1 MLPPSVRRGD
11 VDDHLSSRIGTGAEI
26 TSPDSPSI
34 YKVVGVATE
43 IRAFKRSEAID
54 YLKVLPYANGLP
66 HWEPAPAAW
75 YGGSAA
81 WPPRQPMTQDQ
92 LEAAAEKLMA
102 SERFHPQA
110 AFVDGRLVG
119 ASAMLSFE
127 ITVPGLNQLP
137 MGGVTATG
145 VVATHRRRGL
155 LRGMIQAMFD
165 EALDRGEPVAALSAS
180 EGSIYGRFG
189 FSPATVRTR
198 WEIERPEATLREAEQ
213 PPGSLELVDAAM
225 AREAWPAVHDI
236 ARKDR
241 VGELSAR
248 AGQWA
253 GLSDEADGT
262 DDGPLR
268 YLIHR
273 TPEGD
278 IDGIANFRL
287 PWSPRLEDTGTLIV
301 EALQATNNNAYR
313 ALWQLLLDFDLT
325 KRIVAAPRPA
335 DEPLRWMLHNPRAL
349 RVTRQSDNLWVRL
362 LEVPTALESRSYD
375 VAGGITLT
383 IDDDAMCPANTGT
396 WRLDAGP
403 DGATCARTNA
413 QPDLTLDI
421 QALSSLYLG
430 GVSAALLASADRIR
444 PHRPEAVTTLSRL
457 FRVDP
462 EPFNSFAF

>member
-1 MLPPSVRRGD
+1 
-11 VDDHLSSRIGTGAEI
+11 
-26 TSPDSPSI
+26 
-34 YKVVGVATE
+34 VASE

-81 WPPRQPMTQDQ
+81 WPPRRPMSQEQ

-102 SERFHPQA
+102 NETFHPQA
-110 AFVDGRLVG
+110 AFVDGQLVG

-127 ITVPGLNQLP
+127 ITVPGLRQLP

-145 VVATHRRRGL
+145 VLATHRRRGL
-155 LRGMIQAMFD
+155 LRAMMQAMFD
-165 EALDRGEPVAALSAS
+165 EALDRGEPIAALSAS
-180 EGSIYGRFG
+180 EGGIYGRFG

-198 WEIERPEATLREAEQ
+198 WELERSDAALRESEP
-213 PPGSLELVDAAM
+213 PPGSLELTDAAT
-225 AREAWPAVHDI
+225 AREAWPSVHNT
-236 ARKDR
+236 ARKVR
-241 VGELSAR
+241 VGELSPR
-248 AGQWA
+248 TGQWT
-253 GLSDEADGT
+253 GLSDDADGT
-262 DDGPLR
+262 DGPLR

-273 TPEGD
+273 APDGH

-301 EALQATNNNAYR
+301 EALQATTTDAYR
-313 ALWQLLLDFDLT
+313 GLWQLLLDFDLT

-335 DEPLRWMLHNPRAL
+335 DEPLRWMLRNPRAL
-349 RVTRQSDNLWVRL
+349 RVTRQSDNLWVRIL
-362 LEVPTALESRSYD
+362 DVPTALEARSYD
-375 VAGGITLT
+375 VADGITLA
-383 IDDDAMCPANTGT
+383 IDADAMCPANTGT
-396 WRLDAGP
+396 WQLDASP
-403 DGATCARTNA
+403 DGATCTRTNA
-413 QPDLTLDI
+413 QPDATLDI

-430 GVSAALLASADRIR
+430 GASAALLASAGRIH
-444 PHRPEAVTTLSRL
+444 PHRPESVATLSRL